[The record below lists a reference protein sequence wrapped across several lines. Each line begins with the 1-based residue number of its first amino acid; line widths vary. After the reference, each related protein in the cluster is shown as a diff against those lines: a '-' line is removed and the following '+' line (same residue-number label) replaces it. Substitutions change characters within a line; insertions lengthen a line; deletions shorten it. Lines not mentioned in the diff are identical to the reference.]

1 MSYVRCSILGTTV
14 GGEVWSVNPVFDPTG
29 EFPGGVDQAA
39 LQSAATAIANIA
51 VPTSL
56 KTLLS
61 TALSQ
66 SGCRL
71 EVREDSNDALIALAE
86 TVFPGNQPG
95 TGTPKM
101 GAQSAVVVS
110 VLTNTPGARGRGRIY
125 WPAVGATI
133 DVNLRLSS
141 PTTTVVATDMA
152 TYLHAIETALATA
165 FPTIGF
171 DLAVRSK
178 TAHATPHAVR
188 LRVGNVIDSQRRR
201 QDQFVESF
209 ATVAM

>member
-29 EFPGGVDQAA
+29 EFPGGVSQTA
-39 LQSAATAIANIA
+39 LDAAATAIMNIA
-51 VPTSL
+51 IPADL

-66 SGCRL
+66 IGCRL
-71 EVREDSNDALIALAE
+71 EVREDSNDTLIALSEA
-86 TVFPGNQPG
+86 TFPDNQPG

-101 GAQSAVVVS
+101 GAQSAIVVS

-133 DVNLRLSS
+133 NSSLRLSA
-141 PTTTVVATDMA
+141 PTTTNVVNAMV
-152 TYLHAIETALATA
+152 TYMQAIETALGAA

-171 DLAVRSK
+171 NLSVRSK
-178 TAHATPHAVR
+178 ASHATPHAVR

-209 ATVAM
+209 STANV